1 MLLDKDLGESLYTD
15 SKEKCHR
22 QMDQER
28 LYNTEQVNMD
38 CVNKDHLLQANV
50 SNLLQPI

>member
-15 SKEKCHR
+15 SKAKCHR

-28 LYNTEQVNMD
+28 LYNTKQVNMD
-38 CVNKDHLLQANV
+38 CVNKDRLSQANV
-50 SNLLQPI
+50 SNPGW